1 MDYRRRPLETAYAV
15 PFLIDR
21 SPATNEYTLTNVGK
35 ETVDGVTFTL
45 HGTGVM
51 SASAPARLEVGEAL
65 VVTIVGR
72 DLARNTILVVRW
84 FRPDGVE
91 YLWRVAF

>member
-84 FRPDGVE
+84 FRPDEVE